1 MFVSI
6 AQLFYGQEKY
16 TIQGEFPDNSR
27 LGNLNSLNI
36 YALLIQDAFLSWWD
50 YIIKERE
57 FKRKS
62 RIILDSL
69 IGDPPRF
76 IETIPSS
83 SSSTTVKNE

>member
-1 MFVSI
+1 MPQ
-6 AQLFYGQEKY
+6 A
-16 TIQGEFPDNSR
+16 DR
-27 LGNLNSLNI
+27 
-36 YALLIQDAFLSWWD
+36 DAFLSWWD

-83 SSSTTVKNE
+83 SSSTTVKNEYNPWSLKNAYTLAVYTYLYTVEICI

>member
-1 MFVSI
+1 MPQ
-6 AQLFYGQEKY
+6 A
-16 TIQGEFPDNSR
+16 DR
-27 LGNLNSLNI
+27 
-36 YALLIQDAFLSWWD
+36 DAFLSWWD

-83 SSSTTVKNE
+83 SSSTTVKNPWSLKNAYTLAVYTYLYTVEICI